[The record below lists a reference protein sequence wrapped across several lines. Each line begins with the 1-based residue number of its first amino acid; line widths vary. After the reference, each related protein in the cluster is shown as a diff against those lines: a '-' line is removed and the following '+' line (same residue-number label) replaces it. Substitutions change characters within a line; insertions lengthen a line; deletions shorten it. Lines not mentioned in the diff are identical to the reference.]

1 MGEFV
6 QLHAADGQEL
16 SAYVSK
22 PAGEPIAG
30 LVVIQEIF
38 GVNAHIR
45 NVTDSYA
52 KDGFLAIAPAIFD
65 RMEPGLELGY
75 EQQDM
80 QKGIS
85 IAHKLD
91 PQKMMLDIAAAMEF
105 AATSTGK
112 KVGVIGYCFGGTLA
126 WLAAAHINP
135 AVVVGYYGSRIAQN
149 VGAKPTCPV
158 MLHFGK
164 NDTHIP
170 VADVEKV
177 QAAHP
182 EVEFYWYDA
191 GHAFD
196 CQPRPNYNPPAAK
209 LARERSLAFLK
220 KHLT

>member
-91 PQKMMLDIAAAMEF
+91 PQKMMLDIAAAMKF

>member
-1 MGEFV
+1 MDTECQGVLSMGEFV

-52 KDGFLAIAPAIFD
+52 NDGFLAIAPAIFD

-80 QKGIS
+80 QKGVS

-91 PQKMMLDIAAAMEF
+91 PQKMMLDIAAAMKF

-112 KVGVIGYCFGGTLA
+112 KVGVIGYCFGGSLA

-177 QAAHP
+177 QAAH
-182 EVEFYWYDA
+182 
-191 GHAFD
+191 
-196 CQPRPNYNPPAAK
+196 
-209 LARERSLAFLK
+209 
-220 KHLT
+220 

>member
-65 RMEPGLELGY
+65 RIEPGLELGY

-91 PQKMMLDIAAAMEF
+91 PQK
-105 AATSTGK
+105 
-112 KVGVIGYCFGGTLA
+112 
-126 WLAAAHINP
+126 
-135 AVVVGYYGSRIAQN
+135 
-149 VGAKPTCPV
+149 
-158 MLHFGK
+158 
-164 NDTHIP
+164 
-170 VADVEKV
+170 
-177 QAAHP
+177 
-182 EVEFYWYDA
+182 
-191 GHAFD
+191 
-196 CQPRPNYNPPAAK
+196 
-209 LARERSLAFLK
+209 
-220 KHLT
+220 